1 MRDDREKAETA
12 RNTPLFATIYTQV
25 NFNTQPFIVDY
36 INWQK
41 RFKQDV
47 ASFDTNMKKNHE
59 YGRGFLKIKTLKCLK
74 KLRPLC

>member
-25 NFNTQPFIVDY
+25 
-36 INWQK
+36 NWQK